1 MRDELNKIPPDKV
14 TFIIS
19 DCHLSAG
26 RYFEGRLNPHED
38 FVFDDDMADLI
49 YYFCHGNYG
58 ELEDRPQNVELV
70 IAGDFFDYLNVP
82 YKGEFVDYIS
92 EEVALDKTK
101 KIINGHPK
109 VMKAI
114 REFAS
119 KPGKTVKYLVG
130 NHDAELF
137 FEKVRERITREWDPK
152 GEYPSE
158 NVKLIADTDRI
169 IYEEGI
175 EIHHGNQFEA
185 SNYLDFKE
193 PFEKD
198 FRGQEYLK
206 IPWGSIYVLK
216 IVNRLKWER
225 EHIDKVRPIKVYVLF
240 GLIIDP
246 LFTIKFMFLSSYY
259 LIKTRLNF
267 LRRFKYNFKT
277 FMAYI
282 KEESKFFQD
291 LESQARQV
299 LDESPQTHTVI
310 FGHTHRPM
318 HKVYPDGKQYI
329 NSGTWTKMIQL
340 DFKGLSQTFR
350 RTFVVIEFKE
360 GKTHCELRHWAGFHS
375 PHKPFF
381 E

>member
-1 MRDELNKIPPDKV
+1 MEEELRTNPPDKV
-14 TFIIS
+14 TFIVS

-38 FVFDDDMADLI
+38 FVFDEDMADLF
-49 YYFCHGNYG
+49 YYFCNGPYG
-58 ELEDRPQNVELV
+58 ESEKGPVIVEL
-70 IAGDFFDYLNVP
+70 IIGGDFFDYLNVP
-82 YKGEFVDYIS
+82 YKGEFVDYIN
-92 EEVALDKTK
+92 EEVALDKTE
-101 KIINGHPK
+101 KIILGHPK

-114 REFAS
+114 KDFAAH
-119 KPGKTVKYLVG
+119 PGKSVKYLVG

-137 FEKVRERITREWDPK
+137 FEKVRERITREWDPN
-152 GEYPSE
+152 GAYPSE
-158 NVKLIADTDRI
+158 KVKVIADTDRI
-169 IYEEGI
+169 TYPEGV
-175 EIHHGNQFEA
+175 EIRHGNQFEA
-185 SNYLDFKE
+185 SNYLDFKD

-198 FRGQEYLK
+198 FRGIPYLRL
-206 IPWGSIYVLK
+206 PWGSIYILK

-246 LFTIKFMFLSSYY
+246 LFTIRFMFLSTYY
-259 LIKTRLNF
+259 LIKTRFNF
-267 LRRFKYNFKT
+267 LKRVRFNLKT
-277 FMAYI
+277 FKDYI
-282 KEESKFFQD
+282 REESKFFQD
-291 LESQARQV
+291 LEFQAREV
-299 LDESPQTHTVI
+299 LDESPHLHTII

-340 DFKGLSQTFR
+340 DFKGLAQTFR
-350 RTFVVIEFKE
+350 RTFVVIYFRD

-375 PHKPFF
+375 PHKPFY